1 MKRKLHNKMHENI
14 SFHHERTTKSDK
26 INYLSRGDGDYDND
40 GIMALAETTN
50 ENHR

>member
-14 SFHHERTTKSDK
+14 SFHHERAMKSDK
-26 INYLSRGDGDYDND
+26 LNDLPGGEDGYDND
-40 GIMALAETTN
+40 GIMAETTN